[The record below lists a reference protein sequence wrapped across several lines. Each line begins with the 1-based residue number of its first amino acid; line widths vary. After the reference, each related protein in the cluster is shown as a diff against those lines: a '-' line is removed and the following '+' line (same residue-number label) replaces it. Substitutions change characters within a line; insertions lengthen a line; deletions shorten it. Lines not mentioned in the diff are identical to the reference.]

1 MRHDFGLTHRNDTAT
16 IRTETRDTKTA
27 PGKPVSGPGRAGFF
41 SPSQDRSLNR
51 TSHNIAAQLA
61 KRILILDGGM
71 GTMVQQAQLT
81 EEQFRG
87 ERFKDFPH
95 DLRGNN
101 DLLVLTQPALIS
113 GIHAKYLEAGA
124 DIIETNTW
132 RIWST
137 NSMSLRQNSRVAFVT
152 PGLKKPLINPVLWR
166 ASWAPPPK
174 PHRFLRMSTIL
185 DFVRSPL
192 TN

>member
-101 DLLVLTQPALIS
+101 DLLVLTQPELIS

-124 DIIETNTW
+124 DIIETNTFN
-132 RIWST
+132 ST
-137 NSMSLRQNSRVAFVT
+137 SVSMADYHMEDLVYELNVT
-152 PGLKKPLINPVLWR
+152 ATKL
-166 ASWAPPPK
+166 A
-174 PHRFLRMSTIL
+174 
-185 DFVRSPL
+185 RSVCDA
-192 TN
+192 